1 MAQDRRLFRF
11 DSNEKQKKIVRGTA
25 FFIIIAFIGL
35 VIYSVINLIVNA
47 DKTAT
52 IKILVAP
59 SDATVIID
67 GRNYPTDRTIKIE
80 PGTYAVK
87 IEKEGFIS
95 FNGSIKADADATA
108 YLYEYLNEEN
118 ENGTY
123 YKDNEQELSRT
134 QRIADKKADIF
145 QENYTGSDNIWNVTP
160 YDDYPSGYKIYAEKE
175 ENGSVIVNIYL
186 YTCDNS
192 RVEKLKKKALE
203 YLEEKKI
210 DLNKYIV
217 RYSNCG

>member
-1 MAQDRRLFRF
+1 MTQNKSLFRF
-11 DSNEKQKKIVRGTA
+11 DSNEKQKKIVRGTVI
-25 FFIIIAFIGL
+25 FIICLFIGL
-35 VIYSVINLIVNA
+35 VIYSVINLIINA

-59 SDATVIID
+59 SDATVLID
-67 GRNYPTDRTIKIE
+67 GREYPTDRTIKIE

-87 IEKEGFIS
+87 IEKSGFIA
-95 FNGSIKADADATA
+95 FNGSIKANANETA
-108 YLYEYLNEEN
+108 YLFEYLNEED

-123 YKDNEQELSRT
+123 YKDNEDELNRA
-134 QRIADKKADIF
+134 QRISDKKADIL
-145 QENYTGSDNIWNVTP
+145 QENYTGTDNIWNVTP
-160 YDDYPSGYKIYAEKE
+160 YNDYPSGYKIYAEKDE
-175 ENGSVIVNIYL
+175 SGSVIINVYL

-210 DLNKYIV
+210 NINNYV
-217 RYSNCG
+217 MRYSNCG

>member
-1 MAQDRRLFRF
+1 MAQNKSLFRF
-11 DSNEKQKKIVRGTA
+11 ESNEKQKKIVRGTA
-25 FFIIIAFIGL
+25 IFIIIAFIGL

-59 SDATVIID
+59 SDATVLID
-67 GRNYPTDRTIKIE
+67 GREYPTDRTIKIE

-87 IEKEGFIS
+87 IEKAGFIA
-95 FNGSIKADADATA
+95 FNGSIKADANATS
-108 YLYEYLNEEN
+108 YLYEYLNEED

-123 YKDNEQELSRT
+123 YKDNENELYRA
-134 QRIADKKADIF
+134 QRISDKKADIF
-145 QENYTGSDNIWNVTP
+145 QENYTGTDNIWNVTP
-160 YDDYPSGYKIYAEKE
+160 YDDYPSGYKIYAEKDE
-175 ENGSVIVNIYL
+175 AGSVIINVYL

-210 DLNKYIV
+210 NTNNYIM